1 MQVPVRKSVD
11 ADMAKLVYLVV
22 RNLLFGFFIAFYSFI
37 VSDGSIVF
45 DIFIA
50 FGILLR
56 LGLSIY

>member
-1 MQVPVRKSVD
+1 
-11 ADMAKLVYLVV
+11 MAKLVYLVV